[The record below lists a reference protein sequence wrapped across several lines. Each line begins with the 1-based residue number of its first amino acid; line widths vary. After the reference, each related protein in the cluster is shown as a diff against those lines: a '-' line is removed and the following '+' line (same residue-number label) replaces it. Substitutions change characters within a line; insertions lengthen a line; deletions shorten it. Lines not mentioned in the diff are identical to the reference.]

1 MKPAKTLRPQTL
13 LRALALTLFTTLCA
27 CTLGPDYQRP
37 EVMVPSVYREA
48 SPWQEAVPADSLD
61 KGAWWLMYDD
71 PILADLQKRALA
83 ANQSLKAA
91 MWRLDQARIT
101 ARISETDLYPRIDF
115 DPSAQ
120 RSRSAADLNGGES
133 TTTTRLRLP
142 FDLNYEIDLWGR
154 VRRSMEASTA
164 EYEASQAELQNLRL
178 TLQAEVARNYFLLRS
193 QDAQEKL
200 LQRTT
205 ELRRK
210 NLDLVTSLFNNGQS
224 GRLDLARAETE
235 LANAEAESAALER
248 RRATTEHALAVLVGA
263 QVENFSLS
271 ASPSIFET
279 KPPRIVPGLPS
290 SLLERRPDIAAAERQ
305 MMAANARIG
314 IAEAAFFPVVSLT
327 GSAGYASDELSSL
340 FNWDNH
346 TWSLGPFVALPV
358 FNAGRNQAQLEK
370 SEAVWQESIALYR
383 QQLLTAF
390 REVEDALSD
399 IRALEKQAQAQQR
412 ALVSAR
418 QAAELSGKRYRAGLV
433 SYLEVVVSERTA
445 LATELLATLVY
456 EQRLQA
462 SVSLIKALGGG
473 WQNNPGTQTQ
483 EEQDKAD

>member
-1 MKPAKTLRPQTL
+1 MMPANAKALRHKTL
-13 LRALALTLFTTLCA
+13 LRTLALTLFTVLSA

-48 SPWQEAVPADSLD
+48 SPWQQAVPADTQD

-71 PILADLQKRALA
+71 ATLEELQKRALS
-83 ANQSLKAA
+83 ANQNLKAA
-91 MWRLDQARIT
+91 MWRLDQARIA
-101 ARISETDLYPRIDF
+101 ARISESERSPRLDLN
-115 DPSAQ
+115 PSAQ

-133 TTTTRLRLP
+133 ATTTRLRLP
-142 FDLNYEIDLWGR
+142 FDLSYEIDLWGR
-154 VRRSMEASTA
+154 IRRSIEASTA
-164 EYEASQAELQNLRL
+164 EYEASQAELQNLKL
-178 TLQAEVARNYFLLRS
+178 ALQAEVARNYFLLRS
-193 QDAQEKL
+193 QDAQLEL
-200 LQRTT
+200 LLRTT
-205 ELRRK
+205 ALRRK

-235 LANAEAESAALER
+235 LANAEADSAALER
-248 RRATTEHALAVLVGA
+248 HRATTEHALAVLVGA
-263 QVENFSLS
+263 QVENFSIS
-271 ASPSIFET
+271 ASTSIFEIT
-279 KPPRIVPGLPS
+279 PPRIVPGLPS

-346 TWSLGPFVALPV
+346 TWSLGPFVSLPV
-358 FNAGRNQAQLEK
+358 FNAGRNQAQLET
-370 SEAVWQESIALYR
+370 SEAAWQEAVALYR
-383 QQLLTAF
+383 QQLLIAF

-399 IRALEKQAQAQQR
+399 IRALEKQSAAQQR

-418 QAAELSGKRYRAGLV
+418 QAADLSGKRYRAGLV

-456 EQRLQA
+456 EQSLQA

-473 WQNNPGTQTQ
+473 WQERSSTQPQ
-483 EEQDKAD
+483 E